1 MGSKVRSRCF
11 GRRVNGCCW
20 TEDYRTKER
29 EESKMVTGFKHER
42 PCKMG
47 PQIRRKDWNKN
58 RFEEQGKFDV
68 TIRHAA
74 GEIKQVPGLH
84 ILSSLL
90 KT

>member
-1 MGSKVRSRCF
+1 
-11 GRRVNGCCW
+11 
-20 TEDYRTKER
+20 
-29 EESKMVTGFKHER
+29 
-42 PCKMG
+42 MG
-47 PQIRRKDWNKN
+47 PQIRRKDWKKN

-74 GEIKQVPGLH
+74 GEIKQVPGLQ